1 MTLTTSLFDE
11 GAPPPCPDPFNA
23 SAYCLR
29 QSAATHPD
37 KTALIVVSDPHSLE
51 PAERWTFAQLDDAV
65 RRIAAGLSQM
75 GLQPGERVMLRL
87 GNTSSFPLIF
97 FATIAV
103 GAIAVPTSSQLSDR
117 EAHFIAQDCGARFLC
132 TSGAL
137 KLDDVPQGCSQLLD
151 DDIRDLM
158 ACEDHVDYAPSH
170 GDDPAYIVYTS
181 GATSQPKGVLHA
193 HRAVWARQMMFE
205 GWYGL
210 HEDDR
215 MLHAGAFNWTYTLG
229 AGLMD
234 PWAKGAGTVIY
245 NGPKDPG
252 VWPRLA
258 AKHNATLFAA
268 VPSLYRQML
277 KYADHIAQGFAG
289 LRHGLTA
296 GEKLSEKVRDHWIE
310 VTGKPLYEALGMS
323 ECSTYA
329 SSSPTVPIKPGFTG
343 RPQIGRRVAIL
354 KHEEGSTDTVELGK
368 PGLLALHKSDPGL
381 MLRYWNLEAQTQAA
395 FRNDWFLT
403 GDLAALDADGYL
415 EYLGRAD
422 DLMNAQGY
430 RVSPQEVED
439 VLTQHPDVQECA
451 CAEIQVRED
460 IRVIGA
466 FIVARGDTHPMPEAL
481 KKHADAHLAVYK
493 LPKEFIFVQALPHTA
508 TGKVQR
514 AKLPAL
520 YADLK
525 AVKQG

>member
-1 MTLTTSLFDE
+1 
-11 GAPPPCPDPFNA
+11 
-23 SAYCLR
+23 
-29 QSAATHPD
+29 
-37 KTALIVVSDPHSLE
+37 
-51 PAERWTFAQLDDAV
+51 
-65 RRIAAGLSQM
+65 
-75 GLQPGERVMLRL
+75 
-87 GNTSSFPLIF
+87 
-97 FATIAV
+97 
-103 GAIAVPTSSQLSDR
+103 
-117 EAHFIAQDCGARFLC
+117 
-132 TSGAL
+132 
-137 KLDDVPQGCSQLLD
+137 
-151 DDIRDLM
+151 M
-158 ACEDHVDYAPSH
+158 ACEDHLEYAHSH
-170 GDDPAYIVYTS
+170 ADDPAYIVYTS

-193 HRAVWARQMMFE
+193 HRAVWARQMMFD

-215 MLHAGAFNWTYTLG
+215 VLHAGAFNWTYTLG

-234 PWAKGAGTVIY
+234 PWAKGAGTLIY

-258 AKHNATLFAA
+258 SKHGATLFAA

-277 KYADHIAQGFAG
+277 KYADHISEGFAN

-296 GEKLSEKVRDHWIE
+296 GEKLSESVRDQWIKA
-310 VTGKPLYEALGMS
+310 TGKPLYEALGMS

-354 KHEEGSTDTVELGK
+354 ELDEGSTKTVDTGK
-368 PGLLALHKSDPGL
+368 SGLLALHKSDPGL
-381 MLRYWNLEAQTQAA
+381 MLHYWNRTAQTQAA
-395 FRNDWFLT
+395 YRGDWFLT
-403 GDLAALDADGYL
+403 GDLAALDEDGYL

-439 VLTQHPDVQECA
+439 TLTLHPDIQECA

-466 FIVARGDTHPMPEAL
+466 FIVTKGEAQPTAKDLSAHSSAR
-481 KKHADAHLAVYK
+481 LAAYK
-493 LPKEFIFVQALPHTA
+493 VPKEYIFVDALPHTV

-520 YADLK
+520 YAKL
-525 AVKQG
+525 KQG